1 MREATF
7 IDKNKKR
14 WYDIENFEKEDP
26 DHIASD
32 FIDLVG
38 DLSYAK
44 THYPHSQI
52 THYINYLASS
62 VYKSVFSKLEKSP
75 ILDFWKKDFPLTIG
89 HNQKV
94 LWLALSLFVIFS
106 TLGYVCSFL
115 DTNFID
121 SILGSG
127 YVEMTKTNIKK
138 GIPFGVYSSQSPFS
152 MFLTIFANNLFV
164 GLLVYM
170 SGILLGIGSFYYTF
184 KNGIMVGAFFALF
197 FKSHLGFDAVMV
209 IMLHGTLELF
219 GLVLEC
225 MAGLILG
232 LSFLFPHTL
241 TRRQALRKGMFES
254 AKIYIGTIPFTI
266 LAAFIESYVT
276 HFGKAG
282 FAKSNVFVSILIVAV
297 FVGSV
302 SFVVWYYFFYSK
314 KIAKIYPYETYLK
327 SLIKND

>member
-7 IDKNKKR
+7 IDKNKSR

-52 THYINYLASS
+52 TNYINFIAAR
-62 VYKSVFSKLEKSP
+62 VYKSIFSKQEKSP
-75 ILDFWKKDFPLTIG
+75 ILNFWKKDFPLAIG

-94 LWLALSLFVIFS
+94 LWLALGFFGIFAV
-106 TLGYVCSFL
+106 LGYVCSFL
-115 DTNFID
+115 DPNFID
-121 SILGSG
+121 SVLGSG
-127 YVEMTKTNIKK
+127 YVEMTKANIKK
-138 GIPFGVYSSQSPFS
+138 GIPFGVYDTEAPFN
-152 MFLTIFANNLFV
+152 MFLKIFANNLLV
-164 GLLVYM
+164 GLMLYM
-170 SGILLGIGSFYYTF
+170 SGILLGIGTFYFTF
-184 KNGIMVGAFFALF
+184 KNGLMVGTFFAMF
-197 FKSHLGFDAVMV
+197 FKSNLGFDALLV

-241 TRRQALRKGMFES
+241 TRRESIKKGMLES
-254 AKIYIGTIPFTI
+254 AKIYIGTAPFTI

-276 HFGKAG
+276 RLGQAG
-282 FAKSNVFVSILIVAV
+282 LAKTNIITSSILILV
-297 FVGSV
+297 FVGSIY
-302 SFVVWYYFFYSK
+302 FVAWYYFIYAK
-314 KIAKIYPYETYLK
+314 KMAKIISLENYLK
-327 SLIKND
+327 SIVKN